1 MSSAAPEHFSE
12 DFQCKYFC
20 VYCDKDFKEKK
31 DIAAH
36 LKDKTT
42 DCYAINEYRKV
53 NHPRTAELEAEDAAE
68 EQAAEEQAAAEQA
81 AQNKPVTTDEP
92 GTGTAN
98 EPVTADDDDDYYEDD
113 EDDDDYYED
122 EHEHEHEHEDDDG
135 IEWGSSCRCMTCRRI
150 ALNN

>member
-68 EQAAEEQAAAEQA
+68 LA
-81 AQNKPVTTDEP
+81 AQNKPITTDEP
-92 GTGTAN
+92 GTANELGTAN
-98 EPVTADDDDDYYEDD
+98 EPGTPDDYYDD
-113 EDDDDYYED
+113 YEDDDDYCED
-122 EHEHEHEHEDDDG
+122 KHEHEDDG
-135 IEWGSSCRCMTCRRI
+135 IEWGSSCRCMTCRP
-150 ALNN
+150 